1 MVNLIIF
8 IGVIILLIIIML
20 AEGSKKETKREKIA
34 EATANLTCYTA
45 GKFSGLVESVLEPA
59 DKKKLRL
66 AREALAMR
74 NRLLYRFKYYSDKDS
89 LNRLLTVDDSFK
101 ESLDIIGLSEDRWKK
116 IGLHL
121 FYVGVIRDLSR
132 ERNDYSKKN
141 SEYSRQ
147 YIIDTYGDDSFLKD
161 YVNTLKEALSYFHI
175 SEKEWIK
182 YGDAV
187 VEMYNLNDNKD
198 IEEYGNII

>member
-34 EATANLTCYTA
+34 EATVNLTCYTA
-45 GKFSGLVESVLEPA
+45 GKFSELVESVLEPA

-66 AREALAMR
+66 AREALANR
-74 NRLLYRFKYYSDKDS
+74 NRSIYSYSNYSNKKYLKE
-89 LNRLLTVDDSFK
+89 LFIVDDGFK
-101 ESLDIIGLSEDRWKK
+101 EALNTLGLSVERWEK
-116 IGLHL
+116 IAYHL

-132 ERNDYSKKN
+132 EPNDYSKKN
-141 SEYSRQ
+141 SEHSRQ
-147 YIIDTYGDDSFLKD
+147 YIIDEYSNDSFLKD
-161 YVNTLKEALSYFHI
+161 HVVTLREALSYFHI

-182 YGDAV
+182 YGDTV

-198 IEEYGNII
+198 IKEFGIIR